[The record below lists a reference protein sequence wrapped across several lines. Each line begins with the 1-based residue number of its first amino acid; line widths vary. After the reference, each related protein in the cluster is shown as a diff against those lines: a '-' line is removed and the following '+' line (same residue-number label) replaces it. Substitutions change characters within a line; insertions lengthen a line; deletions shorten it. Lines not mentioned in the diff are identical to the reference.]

1 MKEAKI
7 EREVED
13 IYNQQITFF
22 FDNPTITHPFECD
35 GLIDTKIDGRM
46 LKLIM
51 EYKYDRDFKSRT
63 ARAGVIVQAL
73 YYVKRFEQNGMI
85 LPNVVLVGDRNECFV
100 FHVNDIISYL
110 DESLDWSIAPSS
122 AAEKNPDLVLRMAND
137 DSLNP
142 FVFEIGEKFDFTVV
156 ADKIKELATNV
167 QRYVHVTEHNIA
179 TIFEYFKSR
188 VVKDNKISANELVGV
203 FLGVIKNDEN
213 VYVQPNRK
221 NMLVAFGKGIQI
233 DGMGFKSFAGY
244 FNRKYTPTEK
254 MRFDEIADRLIED
267 TSRRR
272 SGDFWT
278 PTLFCDYAH
287 KMISEQLGE
296 DWREKYVVW
305 DNCCYDEQAEFLS
318 ETGWKRISDY
328 NGVDKVLQYNE
339 DGSANFVFPLKY
351 IAKEY
356 HDKWVSFQGSGLDM
370 VVTKDHDLVVSKDYH
385 DRDMSLFK
393 IKAIDVYEKSL
404 HCNNPH
410 LKIPKTFSYDGN
422 IDENEWILRLAIAI
436 NADGHYNPL
445 LTHYG
450 NSKRTGR
457 NTRFTNN
464 DTSIRDVY
472 VVSVKKL
479 RKVERMRFLLKQ
491 AEITYDE
498 KIYGE
503 YTAFKFSF
511 PFNPKQ
517 FPVEWYHLSNKCK
530 EILLDELFNW
540 DGSVVKSRFSNGKNA
555 SRKTYSTSKKQD
567 ADFIEFLIA
576 STGHGLYVHE
586 DDRNSKINYRVSPTK
601 NTNAKIC
608 NQTVSISLVDGGNM
622 CYCFTVPSGMLVI
635 RRNHKIYI
643 CGNCGSKNLTRD
655 YKFKELYCSTLFD
668 SELQIGSRYNPEATS
683 FQFDFLNDY
692 IPMPDEVFHD
702 ATKIPDGLLNALKND
717 KPIVFLLN
725 PPYATGCNWNET
737 SKAET
742 NNTKIRKDMH
752 NAGLGSGAENLQN
765 QFMYRICKLKQ
776 VYNLSNV
783 HVCLFS
789 NPIYLTGGKQK
800 AFLDFWCNNF
810 KFENGC
816 MFKASHFADVSDS
829 WGITFNIWSNGETEN
844 RNEFIHNLIEEQEC
858 EIIKTGEKTLYNL
871 NGLEKA
877 SDWVKESVKKLKT
890 HDAPQLS
897 SGLKVKDSGRGN
909 WIENGLGYFTSVA
922 NNVCSNGSNVFLLS
936 SCASIAHGS
945 TIIHTNFTRCTSF
958 FSARRLIDNTWINHN
973 DEYMKPN
980 TEHEKWSE
988 FESDSVIFSLFE
1000 SKSNQSSLRKIEY
1013 KGNVYDIKNEFFW
1026 MSKSDIMRLAEE
1038 NSNDFAYD
1046 DARTSD
1052 ERFVYTW
1059 LQNHKL
1065 STEAKAVLDKAIEMV
1080 KKSFKYRELFAEDN
1094 PNYQIN
1100 NWDAGFYQLKALWK
1114 QYLPDDFSEFKELY
1128 KALADKMRPMVYELG
1143 FLRK

>member
-1 MKEAKI
+1 MKSIYASMREAKI

-63 ARAGVIVQAL
+63 ARANVIVQAL

-110 DESLDWSIAPSS
+110 DENIDWSIAPSS

-142 FVFEIGEKFDFTVV
+142 FVFELGEKFDFRVV

-179 TIFEYFKSR
+179 TIFEYFKNR
-188 VVKDNKISANELVGV
+188 VVKDNKISANELVSV

-267 TSRRR
+267 TSRRK

-287 KMISEQLGE
+287 KMISEKLGE

-305 DNCCYDEQAEFLS
+305 DNCA
-318 ETGWKRISDY
+318 
-328 NGVDKVLQYNE
+328 
-339 DGSANFVFPLKY
+339 
-351 IAKEY
+351 
-356 HDKWVSFQGSGLDM
+356 
-370 VVTKDHDLVVSKDYH
+370 
-385 DRDMSLFK
+385 
-393 IKAIDVYEKSL
+393 
-404 HCNNPH
+404 
-410 LKIPKTFSYDGN
+410 
-422 IDENEWILRLAIAI
+422 
-436 NADGHYNPL
+436 
-445 LTHYG
+445 
-450 NSKRTGR
+450 
-457 NTRFTNN
+457 
-464 DTSIRDVY
+464 
-472 VVSVKKL
+472 
-479 RKVERMRFLLKQ
+479 
-491 AEITYDE
+491 
-498 KIYGE
+498 
-503 YTAFKFSF
+503 
-511 PFNPKQ
+511 
-517 FPVEWYHLSNKCK
+517 
-530 EILLDELFNW
+530 
-540 DGSVVKSRFSNGKNA
+540 
-555 SRKTYSTSKKQD
+555 
-567 ADFIEFLIA
+567 
-576 STGHGLYVHE
+576 
-586 DDRNSKINYRVSPTK
+586 
-601 NTNAKIC
+601 
-608 NQTVSISLVDGGNM
+608 
-622 CYCFTVPSGMLVI
+622 
-635 RRNHKIYI
+635 
-643 CGNCGSKNLTRD
+643 GSKNLTRD
-655 YKFKELYCSTLFD
+655 YKFRELYCSTLFD

-725 PPYATGCNWNET
+725 PPYATACNLDGT
-737 SKAET
+737 SKAGINDT
-742 NNTKIRKDMH
+742 NVRKQMIKE
-752 NAGLGSGAENLQN
+752 NLGSGAENLQH
-765 QFMYRICKLKQ
+765 QFMYRICKLKHA
-776 VYNLSNV
+776 YSLSNV

-789 NPIYLTGGKQK
+789 KPIYLTGGKQK

-810 KFENGC
+810 KFEKGC
-816 MFKASHFADVSDS
+816 MFQASHFANVSGA
-829 WGITFNIWSNGETEN
+829 WGITFNIWSNGRTEN
-844 RNEFIHNLIEEQEC
+844 KNEFVHDLIEEQEC
-858 EIIKTGEKTLYNL
+858 DIVKNGEKTLYNL

-877 SDWVKESVKKLKT
+877 SDWAKEPVKKLKT
-890 HDAPQLS
+890 YDAPQLS
-897 SGLKVKDSGRGN
+897 SALIVKQEGRGMLA
-909 WIENGLGYFTSVA
+909 ENSIGYFMSNANSIQDNQQFVA
-922 NNVCSNGSNVFLLS
+922 MLSGTS
-936 SCASIAHGS
+936 SCANGYSCQPS
-945 TIIHTNFTRCTSF
+945 NFTRCTSL
-958 FSARRLIDNTWINHN
+958 FSARKLIDGNWINDK

-988 FESDSVIFSLFE
+988 FESDSVICSIFNTS
-1000 SKSNQSSLRKIEY
+1000 SNQSSLRKIEY
-1013 KGNVYDIKNEFFW
+1013 KGKVYDIRNEFFW

-1046 DARTSD
+1046 DARTSG
-1052 ERFVYTW
+1052 ERFVYMW
-1059 LQNHKL
+1059 LQNHNL
-1065 STEAKAVLDKAIEMV
+1065 STEAQAVLDKAIEMV

-1094 PNYQIN
+1094 PNYQIS

-1114 QYLPDDFSEFKELY
+1114 QYLPDDFIEFKSLY

>member
-22 FDNPTITHPFECD
+22 FDNQTITHPFECD
-35 GLIDTKIDGRM
+35 GLIDTKIDGKM

-110 DESLDWSIAPSS
+110 DENIDWSIAPSS

-142 FVFEIGEKFDFTVV
+142 FVFELGEKFDFRVV

-188 VVKDNKISANELVGV
+188 VVKDNKISANELVSV
-203 FLGVIKNDEN
+203 FLGVIKNDDN

-267 TSRRR
+267 TSRRK

-287 KMISEQLGE
+287 KMISEKLGE

-305 DNCCYDEQAEFLS
+305 DNCA
-318 ETGWKRISDY
+318 
-328 NGVDKVLQYNE
+328 
-339 DGSANFVFPLKY
+339 
-351 IAKEY
+351 
-356 HDKWVSFQGSGLDM
+356 
-370 VVTKDHDLVVSKDYH
+370 
-385 DRDMSLFK
+385 
-393 IKAIDVYEKSL
+393 
-404 HCNNPH
+404 
-410 LKIPKTFSYDGN
+410 
-422 IDENEWILRLAIAI
+422 
-436 NADGHYNPL
+436 
-445 LTHYG
+445 
-450 NSKRTGR
+450 
-457 NTRFTNN
+457 
-464 DTSIRDVY
+464 
-472 VVSVKKL
+472 
-479 RKVERMRFLLKQ
+479 
-491 AEITYDE
+491 
-498 KIYGE
+498 
-503 YTAFKFSF
+503 
-511 PFNPKQ
+511 
-517 FPVEWYHLSNKCK
+517 
-530 EILLDELFNW
+530 
-540 DGSVVKSRFSNGKNA
+540 
-555 SRKTYSTSKKQD
+555 
-567 ADFIEFLIA
+567 
-576 STGHGLYVHE
+576 
-586 DDRNSKINYRVSPTK
+586 
-601 NTNAKIC
+601 
-608 NQTVSISLVDGGNM
+608 
-622 CYCFTVPSGMLVI
+622 
-635 RRNHKIYI
+635 
-643 CGNCGSKNLTRD
+643 GSKNLTRD
-655 YKFKELYCSTLFD
+655 YKFRELYCSTLFD

-752 NAGLGSGAENLQN
+752 NAGLGSGAENLQH

-800 AFLDFWCNNF
+800 MFLDFWCNNF

-844 RNEFIHNLIEEQEC
+844 RNEFIHDLVEEQEC

-877 SDWVKESVKKLKT
+877 SDWVKESIKKIKT

-897 SGLKVKDSGRGN
+897 SGLKVKNSGRGN

-980 TEHEKWSE
+980 TNHEKWSE

-1026 MSKSDIMRLAEE
+1026 MSKSDIMRLAED

-1046 DARTSD
+1046 DARTSN

-1059 LQNHKL
+1059 LQGHKL
-1065 STEAKAVLDKAIEMV
+1065 SKEAQAVLDKAIEMV

-1094 PNYQIN
+1094 PNYQIS